1 MFHARNIPFEF
12 AERTQAICY
21 GGIGLMPAHAPRICS
36 EHFSDDSAPKSNFSD
51 QVIQTS
57 PAHAP
62 RVCSEH
68 FSDDSAPK
76 SNFSDQ
82 VIQTSPALAREC
94 GLIEAIDAARQTV
107 RARQPDEF
115 FEQAAIDMDGHIV
128 ETGGACKQGIDI
140 CYDGRW
146 GRHGRFVWK
155 IPSAKRGPRT
165 FGPVVSKAAS
175 PHPLLISPAETGEPL
190 RIVNRSGN
198 RPSHEG
204 AAAHCDDV
212 IALLR
217 TAGFRNILLRGDTD
231 YSQSEH
237 LDRWDEE
244 GIVFHFGCDARP
256 NLLEIA
262 DDLEESQ
269 WKRLKRPPRCG
280 VKTKPRARPQ
290 RVKETIVVEREF
302 ENVVLKSE
310 DVAEFD
316 DRPAACKKTYR
327 MIVVRKKLSVEKGE
341 NVLFD
346 DVRYFFY
353 VANDRA
359 ASAAE
364 VVFSCNAR
372 CDQENLIEQLANGPR
387 AFRAPLD
394 NLDSNWAEQPVE

>member
-1 MFHARNIPFEF
+1 MFRTRNIPFEF

-21 GGIGLMPAHAPRICS
+21 GGI
-36 EHFSDDSAPKSNFSD
+36 
-51 QVIQTS
+51 
-57 PAHAP
+57 
-62 RVCSEH
+62 
-68 FSDDSAPK
+68 
-76 SNFSDQ
+76 
-82 VIQTSPALAREC
+82 

-115 FEQAAIDMDGHIV
+115 FEQAGIDTDGHIV

-155 IPSAKRGPRT
+155 IPSAKRGSRT

-175 PHPLLISPAETGEPL
+175 PHPLLISSAETGEPL

-244 GIVFHFGCDARP
+244 GIVFHFGYDARP

-269 WKRLKRPPRCG
+269 WKRLRRPPRYG